1 MVTKVAINGVGR
13 IGRIVLR
20 CWAERAGKAD
30 KADKNVE
37 IVAVNDLISAKDM
50 AYYIKYDSTH
60 GKAPFEVK
68 AEEGSLTLN
77 GKKIPMYAEK
87 DPALLP
93 WKDLGVDI
101 VMECTGRFTKK
112 DDALKHVNAGA
123 KRVIISAPAEGV
135 DRTLVLGVNEKDYDP
150 KTDIVVSNASC
161 TTNSLAAVTKVVHE
175 TFGIEKLMATTIHAY
190 TATQFLV
197 DTPQKG
203 GGRKGRAA
211 AISLVPATTGAAKA
225 MVPLFPDLKGKMD
238 MISVRVPTVDG
249 SLTDANYLLKKTVT
263 VEELNGAL
271 KKAAEGP
278 LKGIVEFCE
287 DEIVSADIIGN
298 PHSGIVDSLSTKVVD
313 GNLVKVMVWYDNEF
327 GYSNRMI
334 DLAAY
339 MGEK

>member
-1 MVTKVAINGVGR
+1 MVTKVAINGLGR

-20 CWAERAGKAD
+20 RWVEQARKD
-30 KADKNVE
+30 VE
-37 IVAVNDLISAKDM
+37 IVAVNDLISAEDM

-68 AEEGSLTLN
+68 AEGSNLILG
-77 GKKIPMYAEK
+77 GKKIPLYAER

-112 DDALKHVNAGA
+112 EEATKHVTAGA
-123 KRVIISAPAEGV
+123 KHVIISAPADGV
-135 DRTLVLGVNEKDYDP
+135 DRTIVLGVNEKDYDP
-150 KTDIVVSNASC
+150 KNDIVVSNASC
-161 TTNSLAAVTKVVHE
+161 TTNSLAAVTKVIHE
-175 TFGIEKLMATTIHAY
+175 TFGIENLIATTIHAY

-211 AISLVPATTGAAKA
+211 GISLVPATTGAAKA

-238 MISVRVPTVDG
+238 MISVRVPTIDG
-249 SLTDANYLLKKTVT
+249 SITDANYLLKKPVT
-263 VEELNGAL
+263 IEELNGAL

-278 LKGIVEFCE
+278 LKGIVEYCDE
-287 DEIVSADIIGN
+287 EIVSADIIGN
-298 PHSGIVDSLSTKVVD
+298 PHSGIVDALSTKVVE
-313 GNLVKVMVWYDNEF
+313 GRLVKVMIWYDNEF

-339 MGEK
+339 MGKK

>member
-1 MVTKVAINGVGR
+1 MVTKVAINGLGR

-20 CWAERAGKAD
+20 CWVEKAPKD
-30 KADKNVE
+30 VE
-37 IVAVNDLISAKDM
+37 VVAANDLISAQDM

-68 AEEGSLTLN
+68 AEGNNLVLG

-87 DPALLP
+87 DPAALP

-112 DDALKHVNAGA
+112 EDAGKHVTAGA
-123 KRVIISAPAEGV
+123 KHVIISAPADV
-135 DRTLVLGVNEKDYDP
+135 DKMLVLGVNEKEFDP
-150 KTDIVVSNASC
+150 KTHIVVSNASC
-161 TTNSLAAVTKVVHE
+161 TTNSLAAVTKVIHE
-175 TFGIEKLMATTIHAY
+175 TFGIENLMATTIHAY

-211 AISLVPATTGAAKA
+211 GISLVPATTGAAKA
-225 MVPLFPDLKGKMD
+225 MGPLFPDLKGKMD

-249 SLTDANYLLKKTVT
+249 SLTDANYLLKKSAT
-263 VEELNGAL
+263 VEEVNAAL
-271 KKAAEGP
+271 KKAADGP
-278 LKGIVEFCE
+278 LKGIVEYCDE
-287 DEIVSADIIGN
+287 EIVSADIVSN
-298 PHSGIVDSLSTKVVD
+298 PHSGIVDALSTKAV

-339 MGEK
+339 MGGK

>member
-1 MVTKVAINGVGR
+1 MVTKVAINGLGR

-20 CWAERAGKAD
+20 CWVEQAQKD
-30 KADKNVE
+30 KAKDVE
-37 IVAVNDLISAKDM
+37 IVAVNDLIAAEDM

-68 AEEGSLTLN
+68 AEGNALLLG

-93 WKDLGVDI
+93 WKDLGVDV

-112 DDALKHVNAGA
+112 ENAMKHVEAGA
-123 KRVIISAPAEGV
+123 KHVIISAPADGV
-135 DRTLVLGVNEKDYDP
+135 DRTIVLGVNEKDYDP
-150 KTDIVVSNASC
+150 KNDIVVSNASC
-161 TTNSLAAVTKVVHE
+161 TTNSLAAVTKVIHE
-175 TFGIEKLMATTIHAY
+175 TFGIENLIATTIHAY

-211 AISLVPATTGAAKA
+211 GISLVPATTGAAKA

-238 MISVRVPTVDG
+238 MISVRVPTIDG
-249 SLTDANYLLKKTVT
+249 SLTDANYLLKKSVT
-263 VEELNGAL
+263 TEELNGAL
-271 KKAAEGP
+271 KKAADGP
-278 LKGIVEFCE
+278 LKGIVEYCDE
-287 DEIVSADIIGN
+287 EIVSADILGN
-298 PHSGIVDSLSTKVVD
+298 PHSGIVDALSTKVVA
-313 GNLVKVMVWYDNEF
+313 GRLVKVMVWYDNEF

-339 MGEK
+339 MGK

>member
-1 MVTKVAINGVGR
+1 MVTKVAINGLGR

-20 CWAERAGKAD
+20 RWVEQARKD
-30 KADKNVE
+30 VE
-37 IVAVNDLISAKDM
+37 IVAVNDLISAEDM

-68 AEEGSLTLN
+68 AEGSNLILG
-77 GKKIPMYAEK
+77 GKKIPLYAER

-112 DDALKHVNAGA
+112 EEATKHVTAGA
-123 KRVIISAPAEGV
+123 KHVIISAPADGV
-135 DRTLVLGVNEKDYDP
+135 DRTIVLGVNEKDYDP
-150 KTDIVVSNASC
+150 KNDIVVSNASC
-161 TTNSLAAVTKVVHE
+161 TTNSLAAVTKVIHE
-175 TFGIEKLMATTIHAY
+175 TFGIENLIATTIHAY

-211 AISLVPATTGAAKA
+211 GVSLVPATTGAAKA

-238 MISVRVPTVDG
+238 MISVRVPTIDG
-249 SLTDANYLLKKTVT
+249 SITDANYLLKKPVT
-263 VEELNGAL
+263 IEELNGAL

-278 LKGIVEFCE
+278 LKGIVEYCDE
-287 DEIVSADIIGN
+287 EIVSADIIGN
-298 PHSGIVDSLSTKVVD
+298 PHSGIVDALSTKVVE
-313 GNLVKVMVWYDNEF
+313 GRLVKVMIWYDNEF

-339 MGEK
+339 MGKK

>member
-1 MVTKVAINGVGR
+1 MVTKVAINGLGR
-13 IGRIVLR
+13 IGRIILR
-20 CWAERAGKAD
+20 RWVEQAQKDVEI
-30 KADKNVE
+30 E
-37 IVAVNDLISAKDM
+37 IVAVNDLISAEDM

-68 AEEGSLTLN
+68 AEGSNLFLS

-87 DPALLP
+87 DPAQLP

-112 DDALKHVNAGA
+112 EDAAKHVTAGA
-123 KRVIISAPAEGV
+123 KHVIISAPADV

-150 KTDIVVSNASC
+150 KNDIVVSNASC
-161 TTNSLAAVTKVVHE
+161 TTNSLATVTKVIHE
-175 TFGIEKLMATTIHAY
+175 AFGIENLIATTIHAY
-190 TATQFLV
+190 TASQFLV

-211 AISLVPATTGAAKA
+211 GISLVPATTGAAKA

-238 MISVRVPTVDG
+238 MISVRVPTIDG
-249 SLTDANYLLKKTVT
+249 SLTDANYLLKKSVT
-263 VEELNGAL
+263 VEEVNAAL
-271 KKAAEGP
+271 KKAADGP
-278 LKGIVEFCE
+278 LKGIVEYCNE
-287 DEIVSADIIGN
+287 EIVSVDIIGN
-298 PHSGIVDSLSTKVVD
+298 PHSGIVDGLSTKVVE
-313 GNLVKVMVWYDNEF
+313 GRLVKVMVWYDNEF

-339 MGEK
+339 MGKK

>member
-1 MVTKVAINGVGR
+1 VEQARK
-13 IGRIVLR
+13 
-20 CWAERAGKAD
+20 D
-30 KADKNVE
+30 VE
-37 IVAVNDLISAKDM
+37 IVAVNDLISAEDM

-68 AEEGSLTLN
+68 AEGGSLILG
-77 GKKIPMYAEK
+77 GKKVPMYAEK

-112 DDALKHVNAGA
+112 EAALKHVEAGA
-123 KRVIISAPAEGV
+123 KHVIISAPADGV
-135 DRTLVLGVNEKDYDP
+135 DRTIVLGVNEKDYDP
-150 KTDIVVSNASC
+150 KNDIVVSNASC
-161 TTNSLAAVTKVVHE
+161 TTNSLAAVTKVIHE
-175 TFGIEKLMATTIHAY
+175 TFGIENVIATTIHAY
-190 TATQFLV
+190 TATQYLV

-211 AISLVPATTGAAKA
+211 GISLVPATTGAAKA

-238 MISVRVPTVDG
+238 MISVRVPTIDG
-249 SLTDANYLLKKTVT
+249 SLTDANYLLKKPVT

-278 LKGIVEFCE
+278 LKGIVEYCDE
-287 DEIVSADIIGN
+287 EIVSADIIGN
-298 PHSGIVDSLSTKVVD
+298 PHSGIVDALSTKVVE
-313 GNLVKVMVWYDNEF
+313 GRLVKVMVWYDNEF
-327 GYSNRMI
+327 GYSNRMV

-339 MGEK
+339 MGKQ

>member
-1 MVTKVAINGVGR
+1 MVTKVAINGLGR

-20 CWAERAGKAD
+20 CWVERAPKD
-30 KADKNVE
+30 VE
-37 IVAVNDLISAKDM
+37 IVAVNDLISAQDM

-68 AEEGSLTLN
+68 AEGDNLILG

-87 DPALLP
+87 DPAALP

-112 DDALKHVNAGA
+112 EDAGKHVTAGA
-123 KRVIISAPAEGV
+123 KHVIISAPADV
-135 DRTLVLGVNEKDYDP
+135 DKMLVLGVNEKEFDP
-150 KTDIVVSNASC
+150 KAHVVVSNASC
-161 TTNSLAAVTKVVHE
+161 TTNSLAAVTKVIHE
-175 TFGIEKLMATTIHAY
+175 TFGIDNLMATTIHAY

-211 AISLVPATTGAAKA
+211 GISLVPATTGAAKA
-225 MVPLFPDLKGKMD
+225 MGPLFPDLKGKMD

-249 SLTDANYLLKKTVT
+249 SLTDANYLLKKSVS
-263 VEELNGAL
+263 VDEVNAVL
-271 KKAAEGP
+271 KKAADGP
-278 LKGIVEFCE
+278 LKGIVEYCDE
-287 DEIVSADIIGN
+287 EIVSADIISN
-298 PHSGIVDSLSTKVVD
+298 PHSGIVDALSTKTV
-313 GNLVKVMVWYDNEF
+313 GNLVKIMIWYDNEF

-339 MGEK
+339 MGGK

>member
-1 MVTKVAINGVGR
+1 MVTKVAINGLGR

-20 CWAERAGKAD
+20 CWVEQARKD
-30 KADKNVE
+30 VE
-37 IVAVNDLISAKDM
+37 IAAVNDLIPAEDM

-68 AEEGSLTLN
+68 AEGSSLILG

-112 DDALKHVNAGA
+112 EAALKHVEAGA
-123 KRVIISAPAEGV
+123 KRVIISAPADGV
-135 DRTLVLGVNEKDYDP
+135 DRTIVLGVNEKDYDP
-150 KTDIVVSNASC
+150 KNDIVVSNASC
-161 TTNSLAAVTKVVHE
+161 TTNSLAAVTKVIHE
-175 TFGIEKLMATTIHAY
+175 TFGIENLIATTIHAY
-190 TATQFLV
+190 TATQYLV

-211 AISLVPATTGAAKA
+211 GISLVPATTGAAKA

-238 MISVRVPTVDG
+238 MISVRVPTIDG
-249 SLTDANYLLKKTVT
+249 SITDANYLLKKTVT

-278 LKGIVEFCE
+278 LKGIVEYCDE
-287 DEIVSADIIGN
+287 EIVSADIIGN
-298 PHSGIVDSLSTKVVD
+298 PHSGIVDALSTKVVE
-313 GNLVKVMVWYDNEF
+313 GRLAKVMVWYDNEF

-339 MGEK
+339 MGSK

>member
-1 MVTKVAINGVGR
+1 MVTKVAINGLGR

-20 CWAERAGKAD
+20 RWVEQARKD
-30 KADKNVE
+30 VE
-37 IVAVNDLISAKDM
+37 IVAVNDLISAEDM

-68 AEEGSLTLN
+68 AEGSNLIL
-77 GKKIPMYAEK
+77 GEKKIPMYAER

-112 DDALKHVNAGA
+112 EEATKHVTAGA
-123 KRVIISAPAEGV
+123 KHVIISAPADGV
-135 DRTLVLGVNEKDYDP
+135 DRTIVLGVNEKDYDP
-150 KTDIVVSNASC
+150 KNDIVVSNASC
-161 TTNSLAAVTKVVHE
+161 TTNSLAAVTKVIHE
-175 TFGIEKLMATTIHAY
+175 TFGIENLIATTIHAY

-211 AISLVPATTGAAKA
+211 GISLVPATTGAAKA

-238 MISVRVPTVDG
+238 MISVRVPTIDG
-249 SLTDANYLLKKTVT
+249 SITDANYLLKKPVT
-263 VEELNGAL
+263 IEELNGAL

-278 LKGIVEFCE
+278 LKGIVEYCDE
-287 DEIVSADIIGN
+287 EIVSADIIGN
-298 PHSGIVDSLSTKVVD
+298 PHSGIVDALSTKVVE
-313 GNLVKVMVWYDNEF
+313 GRLVKVMIWYDNEF

-339 MGEK
+339 MGKK

>member
-1 MVTKVAINGVGR
+1 MVTKVAINGLGR

-20 CWAERAGKAD
+20 RWVEQARKD
-30 KADKNVE
+30 VE
-37 IVAVNDLISAKDM
+37 IVAANDLISAEDM

-68 AEEGSLTLN
+68 AEGSNLIL
-77 GKKIPMYAEK
+77 GWKKIPLYAER

-112 DDALKHVNAGA
+112 EEATKHVTAGA
-123 KRVIISAPAEGV
+123 KHVIISAPADGV
-135 DRTLVLGVNEKDYDP
+135 DRTIVLGVNEKDYDP
-150 KTDIVVSNASC
+150 KNDIVVSNASC
-161 TTNSLAAVTKVVHE
+161 TTNSLAAVTKVIHE
-175 TFGIEKLMATTIHAY
+175 TFGIENLIATTIHAY

-211 AISLVPATTGAAKA
+211 GISLVPATTGAAKA

-238 MISVRVPTVDG
+238 MISVRVPTIDG
-249 SLTDANYLLKKTVT
+249 SITDANYLLKKPVT
-263 VEELNGAL
+263 IEELNGAL

-278 LKGIVEFCE
+278 LKGIVEYCDE
-287 DEIVSADIIGN
+287 EIVSADIIGN
-298 PHSGIVDSLSTKVVD
+298 PHSGIVDALSTKVVE
-313 GNLVKVMVWYDNEF
+313 GRLVKVMIWYDNEF

-339 MGEK
+339 MGRK

>member
-1 MVTKVAINGVGR
+1 MVTKVAINGLGR

-20 CWAERAGKAD
+20 CWVESKRKD
-30 KADKNVE
+30 IE
-37 IVAVNDLISAKDM
+37 IVAVNDLISPQDM

-60 GKAPFEVK
+60 GKAPFSV
-68 AEEGSLTLN
+68 GVDGNNLVL
-77 GKKIPMYAEK
+77 GDKKIPMYAEK
-87 DPALLP
+87 DPAALP

-112 DDALKHVNAGA
+112 EEAMKHVSAGA
-123 KRVIISAPAEGV
+123 KRVIISAPADGV

-150 KTDIVVSNASC
+150 KTDVVVSNASC
-161 TTNSLAAVTKVVHE
+161 TTNSLAAVTKVIHE
-175 TFGIEKLMATTIHAY
+175 AFGIENLIATTIHAY

-211 AISLVPATTGAAKA
+211 GISLVPASTGAAKA

-238 MISVRVPTVDG
+238 MIAVRVPTIDG
-249 SLTDANYLLKKTVT
+249 SLTDANYILKKSVT
-263 VEELNGAL
+263 LEELNGTL

-287 DEIVSADIIGN
+287 EEIVSVDIIGN
-298 PHSGIVDSLSTKVVD
+298 PHSGIVDGLSTKVVD
-313 GNLVKVMVWYDNEF
+313 GRVVKVMVWYDNEF
-327 GYSNRMI
+327 GYSNRML

-339 MGEK
+339 MQSK